1 MPQDAVAPPASPS
14 AGARAARPRLTLLSQ
29 YLKDLSFENLQP
41 PATFERGHR
50 PKGDVALD
58 VNFVKLEDGTYEVS
72 LRMRIG
78 ATIDAQP
85 AYVVEADYC
94 GRFAAPE
101 GSDERNTRRLLMVRA
116 PAMLFPFA
124 RAVVFSATREGG
136 FPPLNVNPVDFS
148 TIYRRRQRGGAPPP
162 PPAADA

>member
-1 MPQDAVAPPASPS
+1 MPQDAAAPPASPS
-14 AGARAARPRLTLLSQ
+14 AGTRAAGPRLTLLSQ

-50 PKGDVALD
+50 PKGEVSLD
-58 VNFVKLEDGTYEVS
+58 VNLATLEDGTYEVS

-94 GRFAAPE
+94 GRFAVADV
-101 GSDERNTRRLLMVRA
+101 SDKKATRRLLMVRA

-124 RAVVFSATREGG
+124 RAVVFGATREGG

-148 TIYRRRQRGGAPPP
+148 AIYRRRKRRGAS